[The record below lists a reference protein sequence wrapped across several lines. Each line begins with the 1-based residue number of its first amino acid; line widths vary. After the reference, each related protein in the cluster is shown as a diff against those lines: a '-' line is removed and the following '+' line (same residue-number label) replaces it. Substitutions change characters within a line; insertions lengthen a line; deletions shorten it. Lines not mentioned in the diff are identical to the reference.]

1 MKSYVFLQSLSDA
14 IKAKEQAEKKIK
26 ELKKDSKKTTNQPNY
41 YRVFMLLVINITQI
55 DFIFCNQCPSCPKT
69 FLNGEF
75 LHGHWQRRHPEY
87 VNNIISTSAPVADS
101 PVQPVVISSPVKV
114 FCNDT
119 PTVLHN
125 EEISELKERLQL
137 AEKQLQ
143 NEQQLLHTVM
153 EKV

>member
-1 MKSYVFLQSLSDA
+1 M
-14 IKAKEQAEKKIK
+14 
-26 ELKKDSKKTTNQPNY
+26 
-41 YRVFMLLVINITQI
+41 
-55 DFIFCNQCPSCPKT
+55 
-69 FLNGEF
+69 
-75 LHGHWQRRHPEY
+75 
-87 VNNIISTSAPVADS
+87 ADS

>member
-1 MKSYVFLQSLSDA
+1 M
-14 IKAKEQAEKKIK
+14 
-26 ELKKDSKKTTNQPNY
+26 
-41 YRVFMLLVINITQI
+41 
-55 DFIFCNQCPSCPKT
+55 IFDYQCPVCHKT

-87 VNNIISTSAPVADS
+87 VATIISPAGPVAHS
-101 PVQPVVISSPVKV
+101 PIQPIIISSPIKTSTE
-114 FCNDT
+114 T
-119 PTVLHN
+119 PAKIVHN

-143 NEQQLLHTVM
+143 NEQQLLHTVI